1 MLDLTNPNSI
11 QSTMGNAL
19 PIGIHVTMVSGNKK
33 TGPITTTRT
42 QSGTCPSTCRLL
54 QEGACYD
61 LGGRSRLHR
70 DKIDQGAYH
79 LYSHE
84 QFFGLMACFTRVWR
98 WASGGDLPNDPR
110 TPCHGQTINKAF
122 LVRMVRKAQSLG
134 QVPIIYTHKPIF
146 NVSNAYERNK
156 RAIRAAMKAA
166 PKIAINVSCDT
177 LAQVDRASRMGFSTT
192 VTLPEDAPARLVTK
206 GGQVIKG
213 CPQQL
218 SKSGRR
224 FTCAEHCK
232 SRNGL
237 PICADPN
244 RGFTVGF
251 YTHGVKRKSYSERLK
266 IWNQ

>member
-1 MLDLTNPNSI
+1 M
-11 QSTMGNAL
+11 
-19 PIGIHVTMVSGNKK
+19 
-33 TGPITTTRT
+33 
-42 QSGTCPSTCRLL
+42 
-54 QEGACYD
+54 
-61 LGGRSRLHR
+61 HR
-70 DKIDQGAYH
+70 DRIDKGAYH

-98 WASGGDLPNDPR
+98 WASGGDLPNDPKH
-110 TPCHGQTINKAF
+110 PCHGQTINRQF
-122 LVRMVRKAQSLG
+122 LVRMVRRAQSLG

-146 NVSNAYERNK
+146 NVSNAYERNR

-166 PKIAINVSCDT
+166 PKVAINVSCDT
-177 LAQVDRASRMGFSTT
+177 LSEVDRASRMGFSTT

-237 PICADPN
+237 PICADPD
-244 RGFTVGF
+244 RGHTVGF